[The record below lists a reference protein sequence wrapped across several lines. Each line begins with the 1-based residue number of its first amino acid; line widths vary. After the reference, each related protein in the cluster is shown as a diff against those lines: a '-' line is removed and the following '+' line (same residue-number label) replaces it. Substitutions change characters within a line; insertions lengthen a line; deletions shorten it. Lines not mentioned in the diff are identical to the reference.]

1 MEKMST
7 TKTPSGYLAVF
18 TIPPKPQPTFER
30 GIVLAN
36 ITDPGN
42 MGTLIRSAT
51 AMNVKTVVIV
61 DGVDPWS
68 PKVVQAS
75 AGTVGS
81 VALLECSWQELLTYK
96 QDKQLCAFVV
106 KNGKTPQELELN
118 DMLLVIG
125 NEAHGISNDWLN
137 DCEFTCTLPMP
148 GNTESLNAAVAGS
161 IALYLMATQ

>member
-1 MEKMST
+1 MEKIST

-18 TIPPKPQPTFER
+18 TIPKQPQPTVER

-42 MGTLIRSAT
+42 MGTLMRSAA
-51 AMNVKTVVIV
+51 AMNIKTVVVV

-75 AGTVGS
+75 AGSVGT
-81 VALLECSWQELLTYK
+81 LTIYQCSWQELLKHK
-96 QDKQLCAFVV
+96 QEKKLCALVV
-106 KNGKTPQELELN
+106 KNGKAPQEHELN
-118 DMLLVIG
+118 DVFLVIG
-125 NEAHGISNDWLN
+125 NEAHGIPSDWLN
-137 DCEFTCTLPMP
+137 DCELKCTLPMP
-148 GNTESLNAAVAGS
+148 GKTESLNAAVAGS